1 MAVVKMVTMGLVT
14 MVVMDEGT
22 LVILEEAE
30 TMDIVNRVW
39 KSRIQAMAGV
49 EAMTTVTMEEI
60 ETFGGGRGSKF
71 GGGVINY
78 NNYNKP

>member
-1 MAVVKMVTMGLVT
+1 MAVVKMSTMGLVT
-14 MVVMDEGT
+14 MVVMDEAT

-30 TMDIVNRVW
+30 TMDVVNRVW
-39 KSRIQAMAGV
+39 KSRIEAMAGV

-60 ETFGGGRGSKF
+60 ETFGGGRGGKF

-78 NNYNKP
+78 NNYNKL